1 MKRLA
6 LILGAAAWCGCTN
19 HELQRMVNQPKYL
32 PYTEND
38 FFEDGR
44 SMREP
49 PLGTV
54 SQESLAEADAVPGGR
69 VGTAYR
75 TEIPVPITLQMLEAG
90 KRRFE
95 IVCAACHGILGDG
108 NSVVAEKMA
117 LIAPPSIHAYA
128 DRPVGFFYDLIT
140 EGYGLMP
147 SYAAQ
152 IPRPGR
158 WAVVAYVR
166 ALQRSQNARLQDA
179 PADVQAKLLK
189 EPR

>member
-1 MKRLA
+1 
-6 LILGAAAWCGCTN
+6 
-19 HELQRMVNQPKYL
+19 MV
-32 PYTEND
+32 
-38 FFEDGR
+38 
-44 SMREP
+44 
-49 PLGTV
+49 
-54 SQESLAEADAVPGGR
+54 
-69 VGTAYR
+69 
-75 TEIPVPITLQMLEAG
+75 
-90 KRRFE
+90 
-95 IVCAACHGILGDG
+95 GDG

-152 IPRPGR
+152 IPRPQR

-179 PADVQAKLLK
+179 PADVQARLLK

>member
-1 MKRLA
+1 
-6 LILGAAAWCGCTN
+6 
-19 HELQRMVNQPKYL
+19 
-32 PYTEND
+32 
-38 FFEDGR
+38 
-44 SMREP
+44 
-49 PLGTV
+49 
-54 SQESLAEADAVPGGR
+54 
-69 VGTAYR
+69 
-75 TEIPVPITLQMLEAG
+75 MLEDG

-95 IVCAACHGILGDG
+95 IVCAACHGMVGDG

-152 IPRPGR
+152 IPRPQR

-179 PADVQAKLLK
+179 PADVQARLLK

>member
-1 MKRLA
+1 MNRLVV
-6 LILGAAAWCGCTN
+6 ILVATAWCGCTN
-19 HELQRMVNQPKYL
+19 RELQRMVNQPKYL

-44 SMREP
+44 SMRDP
-49 PLGTV
+49 PFGTV
-54 SQESLAEADAVPGGR
+54 SKESLAEVNSAPGGR

-75 TEIPVPITLQMLEAG
+75 TEIPIPVTLPMLEDG
-90 KRRFE
+90 RRRFE
-95 IVCAACHGILGDG
+95 IVCGTCHGILGDG

-152 IPRPGR
+152 IPRRER

-166 ALQRSQNARLQDA
+166 ALQRSQNVRFQDA
-179 PADVQAKLLK
+179 PADVQARLLK